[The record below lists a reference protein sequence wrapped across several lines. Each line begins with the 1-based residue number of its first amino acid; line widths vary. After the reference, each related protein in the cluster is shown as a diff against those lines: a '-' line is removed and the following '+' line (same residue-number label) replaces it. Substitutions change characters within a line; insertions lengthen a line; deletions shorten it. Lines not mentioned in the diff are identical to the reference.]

1 MGEDKE
7 VVMLEKD
14 AVALEGAQIELTDLP
29 NIIASQFN
37 TIEEMEKKVSD
48 SLQKADKAKKSA
60 ADAKNIS
67 AGHIFNKDLLE
78 QLQQSTIN
86 LADAQTSIADVQNVV
101 LDYQKQL
108 ATITKYLFGL
118 GASNIALNRTI
129 VREIVSRLEG
139 ANGAAHIVLSD
150 LAKQELYNVV
160 SQLKAQ
166 EDITQRTERLES
178 KARDELKK
186 NEEQDAQLQKQAE
199 KDTELG
205 VQLQK
210 QAEKSEKLD
219 ARLQKQAEKDTEL
232 GVQLQKQAEK
242 SEKLDAR
249 LQKQAEKDTELGV
262 QLQKQA
268 EKSEKLDARL
278 QKQAEKDTELGNQL
292 KAQAEQIQVHNQ
304 SIETILAIDNKQDIK
319 LVEQANSIKQL
330 QQELKD
336 LQINVDKK
344 AGINITICVALI
356 AVLSLLL
363 ILVKYF
369 VK

>member
-205 VQLQK
+205 
-210 QAEKSEKLD
+210 
-219 ARLQKQAEKDTEL
+219 
-232 GVQLQKQAEK
+232 
-242 SEKLDAR
+242 
-249 LQKQAEKDTELGV
+249 
-262 QLQKQA
+262 
-268 EKSEKLDARL
+268 
-278 QKQAEKDTELGNQL
+278 NQL

>member
-232 GVQLQKQAEK
+232 G
-242 SEKLDAR
+242 
-249 LQKQAEKDTELGV
+249 
-262 QLQKQA
+262 
-268 EKSEKLDARL
+268 
-278 QKQAEKDTELGNQL
+278 NQL